1 MAKPIEIG
9 LVVDG
14 DDAIKFW
21 ENEKKEVTAAQKQVF
36 KDAMEIYKTHQ
47 F

>member
-14 DDAIKFW
+14 DDAVKFW
-21 ENEKKEVTAAQKQVF
+21 DNEKTEATADQKQVL
-36 KDAMEIYKTHQ
+36 KDAMEIYKTHR